1 MDRSITERIS
11 NDLANG
17 KRVMLIGQ
25 TLQESNAAFR
35 EALIDG
41 ADTIRWTHNE
51 PRANYPNGAVLD
63 ARSAN
68 SRGYRGMSVDT
79 VLLLSSRAATPETVA
94 DAAALT
100 ATSACGEII
109 AA

>member
-1 MDRSITERIS
+1 MDRSITERITS
-11 NDLANG
+11 DLADG
-17 KRVMLIGQ
+17 KRVMVVGQ
-25 TLQESNAAFR
+25 TLREANTAFR

-79 VLLLSSRAATPETVA
+79 VVLLSSHAATPETVA

>member
-1 MDRSITERIS
+1 MERSIAERITS
-11 NDLANG
+11 DLADG
-17 KRVMLIGQ
+17 KRVMIVGQ
-25 TLQESNAAFR
+25 TLREANAAFR

-68 SRGYRGMSVDT
+68 SRGYRGMNIDT
-79 VLLLSSRAATPETVA
+79 VVLLSSDSISPDAYASIVPFVAA
-94 DAAALT
+94 
-100 ATSACGEII
+100 SASGEII

>member
-1 MDRSITERIS
+1 MDRSITERIT
-11 NDLANG
+11 NDLADG
-17 KRVMLIGQ
+17 KRVMIVGQ
-25 TLQESNAAFR
+25 TLQESSTAFR

-41 ADTIRWTHNE
+41 ADTVRWAHNE

-68 SRGYRGMSVDT
+68 SRGYRGMSIDT
-79 VLLLSSRAATPETVA
+79 VVLLSSDSISP
-94 DAAALT
+94 DAYASIAPLI
-100 ATSACGEII
+100 ATSASGEIV